1 MKKNLSAY
9 ITAITLISSLAA
21 SIQLAAQEL
30 QPQKKELPRYTIID
44 LGPAADWVGGV
55 NNKGSSGSGRKRRCL
70 CNHGPEADK

>member
-55 NNKGSSGSGRKRRCL
+55 NNKGSVDGTAILLDGTQHAFL
-70 CNHGPEADK
+70 